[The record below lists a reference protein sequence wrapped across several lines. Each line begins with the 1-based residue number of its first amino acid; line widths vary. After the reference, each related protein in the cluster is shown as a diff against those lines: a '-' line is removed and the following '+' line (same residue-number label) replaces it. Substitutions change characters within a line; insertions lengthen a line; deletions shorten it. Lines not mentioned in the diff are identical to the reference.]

1 MAATIVL
8 LMLLAWLV
16 YTAAMTFLSGHALR
30 KRHSTGALGVRHV
43 SDGPASSQPASSTE
57 PREW

>member
-8 LMLLAWLV
+8 LILLAWLIC
-16 YTAAMTFLSGHALR
+16 TAAMTFLSGHDLR
-30 KRHSTGALGVRHV
+30 KRHSSGALGVRRV
-43 SDGPASSQPASSTE
+43 SDGPASSQPAAPTE